1 MKKSALLLLV
11 VLPVIACTKENGG
24 TEGDGNSSKTNYTIS
39 FSDSVIGEEQDIQL
53 STDFKS
59 DNPNILVTWF
69 DNGERL
75 NKLARSHTDYLWT
88 AGKAGD
94 HTITCSITD
103 REEIIEFETSV
114 KVIPCDYDRAIIGDS
129 KEKIVRTYG
138 DPKYSRGNTLG
149 YGYGSGDVRE
159 FTFASDALQ
168 SIHFE
173 KHYSW
178 PSVNPFPHLGL
189 LFLYL
194 EKVSEFSEKYGTPTD
209 QSEMG
214 STQAEKEDFAQRVY
228 NSGALHAEWKYGK
241 VEIILMVMRS
251 SIYKPGYYYT
261 VEVK

>member
-1 MKKSALLLLV
+1 MKRFALLLLV
-11 VLPVIACTKENGG
+11 ALPVIACTKENGG
-24 TEGDGNSSKTNYTIS
+24 TDGGGNSDKKDYTIT

-75 NKLARSHTDYLWT
+75 NKLARSHTDYLWM
-88 AGKAGD
+88 AGKTGD
-94 HTITCSITD
+94 HTIKCSITD
-103 REEIIEFETSV
+103 REDIIEFEAKV
-114 KVIPCDYDRAIIGDS
+114 KVIPCDFDRAIIGDS
-129 KEKIVRTYG
+129 KTKIVRTYG
-138 DPKYSRGNTLG
+138 DPKYSSGNILG
-149 YGYGSGDVRE
+149 YGYGSDDVRE
-159 FTFASDALQ
+159 FTFASESLT
-168 SIHFE
+168 SIYMA
-173 KHYSW
+173 KHYYW
-178 PSVNPFPHLGL
+178 PSVNPFPHLGML
-189 LFLYL
+189 SLYL
-194 EKVSEFSEKYGTPTD
+194 EKVSEFSEKYGDPVG

-214 STQAEKEDFAQRVY
+214 STQAEKEDFAQRAY